1 MNILYMSVCIKQRE
15 RIIILILLI
24 FEENNI

>member
-1 MNILYMSVCIKQRE
+1 MNVLCMSVCIKQRE
-15 RIIILILLI
+15 RIIILILII